1 MWMRTIMNY
10 QYWNGG
16 RLKEVASKLYSEGG
30 VWRFYRGYSVALVQ
44 GPLSWF
50 GDTFSNKLTLEVLN
64 NNPLTQDLSISLKT
78 LSASIMAALFRITLT
93 PVDTIKTIL
102 QVEGKQ
108 GIDIL
113 RNKIKTRGPQVL
125 YYGSIATSTAT
136 FMGHYPWFY
145 TFNKLNTVIPEYD
158 TKTKNLLRRAGIGF
172 VCSIVSDSIS
182 NSMRVI
188 KTTKQT
194 HHLTLSYPDVVK
206 EIIAKDGVLGLF
218 GRGLSTRIL
227 TNGV

>member
-1 MWMRTIMNY
+1 
-10 QYWNGG
+10 
-16 RLKEVASKLYSEGG
+16 
-30 VWRFYRGYSVALVQ
+30 
-44 GPLSWF
+44 
-50 GDTFSNKLTLEVLN
+50 
-64 NNPLTQDLSISLKT
+64 
-78 LSASIMAALFRITLT
+78 MAALFRITLT

-145 TFNKLNTVIPEYD
+145 TFNKLNAVIPEYD